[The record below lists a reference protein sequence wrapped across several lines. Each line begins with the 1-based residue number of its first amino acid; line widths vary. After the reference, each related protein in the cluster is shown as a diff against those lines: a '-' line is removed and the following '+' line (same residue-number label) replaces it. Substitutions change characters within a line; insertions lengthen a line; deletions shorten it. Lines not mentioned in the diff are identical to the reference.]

1 MASDLHR
8 TATTTYL
15 CCVPT
20 LEESAGAGRVGLAGA
35 NIQSFYIFTSR
46 IARIKNHCIFTVL
59 NIYNMLN
66 GKLFAIILLGI
77 IAWGCKDD
85 ENELKKLFS
94 IENPTLKPI
103 LKLEESIDLAV
114 LNKENKIID
123 SVVYFIND
131 IKITTVKG
139 NEKTPFALKNQKLG
153 NQTLTAS
160 IYFEGKFTDI
170 STGFSIYA
178 SREPQILN
186 YKIINTYPHDINAY
200 TQGFEFYNGIL
211 LEGTGQYKESTLR
224 KIDYKTGKISQ
235 QIKLDDTYFGEGIT
249 VFDGKIYQLTWE
261 EHAVFVY
268 DATTFKKINTLNWPY
283 EGWGLTHN
291 DSSLIVS
298 TGSSNLYFVNPTDF
312 SIQKTLGVFNE
323 YGYQSMLNELEYVDG
338 KIFANI
344 YGQNDIVV
352 IDPNTG
358 RIMNKIDCSN
368 LLAQAKVNYNPL
380 TIDAGF
386 VLNGI
391 AYKKSTNT
399 YFITGK
405 CWPVIV
411 EVKLN

>member
-1 MASDLHR
+1 M
-8 TATTTYL
+8 
-15 CCVPT
+15 
-20 LEESAGAGRVGLAGA
+20 
-35 NIQSFYIFTSR
+35 
-46 IARIKNHCIFTVL
+46 
-59 NIYNMLN
+59 
-66 GKLFAIILLGI
+66 
-77 IAWGCKDD
+77 
-85 ENELKKLFS
+85 KKY
-94 IENPTLKPI
+94 
-103 LKLEESIDLAV
+103 LAV
-114 LNKENKIID
+114 LIGLLVIACNNTETSEQADN
-123 SVVYFIND
+123 SNNAS
-131 IKITTVKG
+131 G
-139 NEKTPFALKNQKLG
+139 N
-153 NQTLTAS
+153 TA
-160 IYFEGKFTDI
+160 IAAPT
-170 STGFSIYA
+170 A
-178 SREPQILN
+178 LN
-186 YKIINTYPHDINAY
+186 YLIQKVYPHDTSAY
-200 TQGFEFYNGIL
+200 TQGLEWNNNRL
-211 LEGTGQYKESTLR
+211 VEGTGLR
-224 KIDYKTGKISQ
+224 GKSVLYQ
-235 QIKLDDTYFGEGIT
+235 MDEQLKPVGKKVNLELPYFGEGIT
-249 VFDGKIYQLTWE
+249 VF
-261 EHAVFVY
+261 

-291 DSSLIVS
+291 DTSLIVS

-380 TIDAGF
+380 TIDAGY

>member
-1 MASDLHR
+1 M
-8 TATTTYL
+8 
-15 CCVPT
+15 
-20 LEESAGAGRVGLAGA
+20 
-35 NIQSFYIFTSR
+35 
-46 IARIKNHCIFTVL
+46 
-59 NIYNMLN
+59 
-66 GKLFAIILLGI
+66 
-77 IAWGCKDD
+77 
-85 ENELKKLFS
+85 KKY
-94 IENPTLKPI
+94 
-103 LKLEESIDLAV
+103 LAV
-114 LNKENKIID
+114 LIGLLVIACNNTEPSEQAD
-123 SVVYFIND
+123 SSNNAS
-131 IKITTVKG
+131 G
-139 NEKTPFALKNQKLG
+139 N
-153 NQTLTAS
+153 TA
-160 IYFEGKFTDI
+160 IAAPT
-170 STGFSIYA
+170 A
-178 SREPQILN
+178 LN
-186 YKIINTYPHDINAY
+186 YLIQKVYPHDTSAY
-200 TQGFEFYNGIL
+200 TQGLEWYNNRL
-211 LEGTGQYKESTLR
+211 VEGTGLR
-224 KIDYKTGKISQ
+224 GKSFLYQ
-235 QIKLDDTYFGEGIT
+235 MDEQLKPVGKKVNLELPYFGEGIT

-291 DSSLIVS
+291 DTSLIVS

>member
-1 MASDLHR
+1 MKKYVVVGIGLFVIACNNTDSSNNATSSNDAAGN
-8 TATTTYL
+8 TA
-15 CCVPT
+15 
-20 LEESAGAGRVGLAGA
+20 
-35 NIQSFYIFTSR
+35 
-46 IARIKNHCIFTVL
+46 IA
-59 NIYNMLN
+59 
-66 GKLFAIILLGI
+66 AP
-77 IAWGCKDD
+77 IA
-85 ENELKKLFS
+85 
-94 IENPTLKPI
+94 
-103 LKLEESIDLAV
+103 
-114 LNKENKIID
+114 
-123 SVVYFIND
+123 
-131 IKITTVKG
+131 
-139 NEKTPFALKNQKLG
+139 
-153 NQTLTAS
+153 
-160 IYFEGKFTDI
+160 
-170 STGFSIYA
+170 
-178 SREPQILN
+178 LN
-186 YKIINTYPHDINAY
+186 YTIQKVYPHDTSAY
-200 TQGFEFYNGIL
+200 TQGLLWYNNRLI
-211 LEGTGQYKESTLR
+211 EGTGLR
-224 KIDYKTGKISQ
+224 GKSVLYQMDDQLKPFGKKIN
-235 QIKLDDTYFGEGIT
+235 LELPYFGEGIT

-291 DSSLIVS
+291 DTSLIVS

-312 SIQKTLGVFNE
+312 SIQKTLGVYNE

-358 RIMNKIDCSN
+358 RITNKIDCSN

-399 YFITGK
+399 YFLTEK